1 MDEVDKEVNEKI
13 VFMPYGDEWGRKVS
27 VRACGTQGEG
37 GLLFY
42 RVVAK
47 ASEDMWGRTT
57 RVNTELLNL
66 GSRQQYVWYVT

>member
-1 MDEVDKEVNEKI
+1 M
-13 VFMPYGDEWGRKVS
+13 
-27 VRACGTQGEG
+27 RACGTQGEG

-66 GSRQQYVWYVT
+66 GSRQQYV